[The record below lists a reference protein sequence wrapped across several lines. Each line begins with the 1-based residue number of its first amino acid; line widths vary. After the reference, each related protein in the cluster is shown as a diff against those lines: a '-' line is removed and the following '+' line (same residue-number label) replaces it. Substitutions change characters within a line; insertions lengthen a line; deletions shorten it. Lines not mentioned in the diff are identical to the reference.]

1 MAAKPTEGATEVRAA
16 SAPTT
21 GLRPVPLPRFAGE
34 EILILSPDEISALVV
49 SLVVSLRAVAVA
61 LPLAI
66 ATAWALARGR
76 FIGRTALDLLVH
88 TPLVLPPVLVG
99 YVLLLLLG
107 VRGPLGSLLDHS
119 LHIRL
124 PFTSAGASLA
134 AGVMAFPLMV
144 RAVRL
149 SLEAVDPALE
159 IAARSLGAG
168 WADRMAT
175 IVLPLAAPG
184 VVAAA
189 VVGFAACLGEFG
201 AVITFAAN
209 VPGVTQTLPLAIY
222 TTLQTPG
229 AEASAGRLAILSFTL
244 AIVALGLSEWLARK
258 ARAWSGR

>member
-1 MAAKPTEGATEVRAA
+1 M
-16 SAPTT
+16 
-21 GLRPVPLPRFAGE
+21 
-34 EILILSPDEISALVV
+34 ILTADETSALVV

-61 LPLAI
+61 LPLAV
-66 ATAWALARGR
+66 AVAWLLARGR
-76 FIGRTALDLLVH
+76 FVGRTALDLLVH

-99 YVLLLLLG
+99 YGLLLAFG
-107 VRGPLGSLLDHS
+107 VRGPVGALLDHAFH
-119 LHIRL
+119 LRL

-134 AGVMAFPLMV
+134 AGTMAFPLMV

-159 IAARSLGAG
+159 VAARSLGAG
-168 WADRMAT
+168 WADRMASV
-175 IVLPLAAPG
+175 VLPLAAPG

-201 AVITFAAN
+201 AVITFAAD

-222 TTLQTPG
+222 TVLQTPG
-229 AEASAGRLAILSFTL
+229 AQASAGRLALISFTL
-244 AIVALGLSEWLARK
+244 AVVALGLSEGLARR

>member
-1 MAAKPTEGATEVRAA
+1 VT
-16 SAPTT
+16 
-21 GLRPVPLPRFAGE
+21 
-34 EILILSPDEISALVV
+34 PDEISALVV

-66 ATAWALARGR
+66 AVAWALARGR
-76 FIGRTALDLLVH
+76 FLGRTALDILVH

-99 YVLLLLLG
+99 YILLLLFGLH
-107 VRGPLGSLLDHS
+107 GPVGSLLDHG
-119 LHIRL
+119 LHLRL
-124 PFTSAGASLA
+124 PFTSSGASLA

-159 IAARSLGAG
+159 TAARSLGAG
-168 WADRMAT
+168 WWDRMAS

-184 VVAAA
+184 VLAAA

-222 TTLQTPG
+222 TVLQTPG
-229 AEASAGRLAILSFTL
+229 AEASAARLAAISFTL
-244 AIVALGLSEWLARK
+244 AVAALGLSEWLARK

>member
-1 MAAKPTEGATEVRAA
+1 MT
-16 SAPTT
+16 
-21 GLRPVPLPRFAGE
+21 
-34 EILILSPDEISALVV
+34 PDEISALVV

-66 ATAWALARGR
+66 AVGWTLARGR
-76 FIGRTALDLLVH
+76 FFGRTALDVLVH

-99 YVLLLLLG
+99 YILLLVFGLH
-107 VRGPLGSLLDHS
+107 GPVGSLLDRV
-119 LHIRL
+119 HIRL
-124 PFTSAGASLA
+124 PFTSSGASLA

-159 IAARSLGAG
+159 TAARSLGAG
-168 WADRMAT
+168 WWDRMAT
-175 IVLPLAAPG
+175 VVLPLAAPG

-229 AEASAGRLAILSFTL
+229 AEASAARLAAISFAL

-258 ARAWSGR
+258 ARAWGSGR

>member
-1 MAAKPTEGATEVRAA
+1 VF
-16 SAPTT
+16 
-21 GLRPVPLPRFAGE
+21 GLHGPVG
-34 EILILSPDEISALVV
+34 
-49 SLVVSLRAVAVA
+49 
-61 LPLAI
+61 
-66 ATAWALARGR
+66 G
-76 FIGRTALDLLVH
+76 
-88 TPLVLPPVLVG
+88 
-99 YVLLLLLG
+99 
-107 VRGPLGSLLDHS
+107 LLDRA

-124 PFTSAGASLA
+124 PFTSSGASLA

-159 IAARSLGAG
+159 TAARSLGAG
-168 WADRMAT
+168 WWDRMAS

-184 VVAAA
+184 VLAAA

-222 TTLQTPG
+222 TVLQTPG
-229 AEASAGRLAILSFTL
+229 AEASAARLAAISFTL
-244 AIVALGLSEWLARK
+244 AVVALGLSEWLARK

>member
-1 MAAKPTEGATEVRAA
+1 MT
-16 SAPTT
+16 
-21 GLRPVPLPRFAGE
+21 
-34 EILILSPDEISALVV
+34 PDEISALAV

-66 ATAWALARGR
+66 AVAWTLARGR
-76 FIGRTALDLLVH
+76 FFGRTALDVLVH

-99 YVLLLLLG
+99 YILLLVFGLH
-107 VRGPLGSLLDHS
+107 GPVGSLLDRV
-119 LHIRL
+119 HIRL
-124 PFTSAGASLA
+124 PFTSSGASLA

-159 IAARSLGAG
+159 TAARSLGAG
-168 WADRMAT
+168 WWDRMAT
-175 IVLPLAAPG
+175 VVLPLAAPG

-229 AEASAGRLAILSFTL
+229 AEASAARLAAISFAL

-258 ARAWSGR
+258 ARAWSSGR

>member
-1 MAAKPTEGATEVRAA
+1 MT
-16 SAPTT
+16 
-21 GLRPVPLPRFAGE
+21 
-34 EILILSPDEISALVV
+34 PDEISALAV

-66 ATAWALARGR
+66 AVAWTLARGR
-76 FIGRTALDLLVH
+76 FFGRTALDVLVH

-99 YVLLLLLG
+99 YILLLVFGLH
-107 VRGPLGSLLDHS
+107 GPVGSLLDRV
-119 LHIRL
+119 HIRL
-124 PFTSAGASLA
+124 PFTSSGASLA

-159 IAARSLGAG
+159 TAARSLGAG
-168 WADRMAT
+168 WWDRMAT
-175 IVLPLAAPG
+175 VVLPLAAPG

-229 AEASAGRLAILSFTL
+229 AEASAARLAAISFAL
-244 AIVALGLSEWLARK
+244 AIVALGLSEWLARR
-258 ARAWSGR
+258 ARAWSGGR